1 MEYLP
6 YLPRHALAV
15 TPPAKPDGVGAPRSR
30 EGKAQLVT
38 VVFVCSLH
46 IEHCSLHIEHCSLN
60 LPTLPNLFSPI
71 LSLIYLDSF
80 QLHPTYLRD

>member
-46 IEHCSLHIEHCSLN
+46 IEHCSLN